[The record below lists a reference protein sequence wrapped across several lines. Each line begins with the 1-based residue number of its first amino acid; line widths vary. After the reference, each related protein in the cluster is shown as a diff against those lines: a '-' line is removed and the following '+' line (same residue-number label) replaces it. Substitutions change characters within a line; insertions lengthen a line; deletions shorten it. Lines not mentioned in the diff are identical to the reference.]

1 MIRVLSASAAAL
13 LLTAAVAEAR
23 DGHTTRVVRGDVYG
37 ATITVEEG
45 VRVFRPLPSD
55 RHVIVKPD
63 GEDDVEIEVRE
74 YNISPGGSR
83 R

>member
-1 MIRVLSASAAAL
+1 MIRFVSASAAAL
-13 LLTAAVAEAR
+13 LLTATVAVAR

-37 ATITVEEG
+37 ATVTVEEG

-55 RHVIVKPD
+55 RHVIVKPEGSD
-63 GEDDVEIEVRE
+63 NVEIEIRDYTVT
-74 YNISPGGSR
+74 PGGIR